1 MERKKIERKMKNR
14 KKKKKTQEKKNRMK
28 KKKNRTAD
36 VYCFILLTRAFNEK
50 HFHPKMIK

>member
-1 MERKKIERKMKNR
+1 MKNR